1 MTRETE
7 RRLDTEAG
15 RGHSRLPRRLGLLS
29 AIAVLIGSTIGTGIF
44 RTPAGIATRVPVES
58 LYLLLWG
65 LGGFFSLCGALTLAE
80 LAAALPQTGGIFVY
94 LREGWGRL
102 AAFLFGWG
110 ELVIIRAS
118 ALGAISTVFAEYF
131 LRLLGKDD
139 PQMIHYVAA
148 AAILLVAVFNIIGVR
163 LSALVQNLTTGAKY
177 SALVLL
183 VLASFL
189 ISAQNPPK
197 SPPKPEAASAGQ
209 VSLDGPALSKKDI
222 LALLEGGVAAD
233 RVAAVVEARGVNF
246 KLTPAAETQI
256 AAAGGD
262 QPLFAAINRTAPAFL
277 MLIGLAFISLLWVYD
292 GWADVTFVGGEV
304 QQPER
309 FLPRTLIIG
318 TLAVIAIYL
327 LANLA
332 YLHLLD
338 IHQIAD
344 SKLVAA
350 DAAFRILGST
360 GERLVAIAVM
370 ISAFGTLNGSMMTG
384 PRIFFAMA
392 DDGLF
397 FRRIAAVHPRFKTPY
412 LAISLAAGLAIAF
425 VMVRTFE
432 QLSDTFVLGIW
443 PFYALGVA
451 AVYRLRRKRPD
462 LPRAYKTLGY
472 PVTPALFILAVMLLI
487 GNALVSDIRYYLA
500 KFAGGPNPH
509 EWSGALMVAA
519 IILAGIP
526 VYYIWVKMTAP
537 HRQGQ

>member
-1 MTRETE
+1 MTSDSEPRP
-7 RRLDTEAG
+7 DTESLPG
-15 RGHSRLPRRLGLLS
+15 YTRLPRRLGLLS
-29 AIAVLIGSTIGTGIF
+29 AIAVLVGSTIGTGIF
-44 RTPAGIATRVPVES
+44 RTPAGIATKVPFES

-110 ELVIIRAS
+110 ELVVIRAS

-131 LRLLGKDD
+131 LRLFRIDN
-139 PQMIHYVAA
+139 PQLIHYVAA
-148 AAILLVAVFNIIGVR
+148 GAILLVAVFNIVGVR
-163 LSALVQNLTTGAKY
+163 LGALVQNLTTGAKY
-177 SALVLL
+177 CALVLL
-183 VLASFL
+183 VLAAFAL
-189 ISAQNPPK
+189 GARNPLPVVAPVVAPPAA
-197 SPPKPEAASAGQ
+197 SPPST
-209 VSLDGPALSKKDI
+209 SFAL
-222 LALLEGGVAAD
+222 
-233 RVAAVVEARGVNF
+233 F
-246 KLTPAAETQI
+246 
-256 AAAGGD
+256 
-262 QPLFAAINRTAPAFL
+262 
-277 MLIGLAFISLLWVYD
+277 GLAFISLLWVYD
-292 GWADVTFVGGEV
+292 GWADVTFVSGEV
-304 QQPER
+304 QRPER
-309 FLPRTLIIG
+309 FLPRTLIGG

-327 LANLA
+327 LANFA

-338 IHQIAD
+338 INQIAH

-350 DAAFRILGST
+350 DVAYRIIGDT
-360 GERLVAIAVM
+360 GVNLISMAVM

-397 FRRIAAVHPRFKTPY
+397 FKQIAAVHPRFKTPY
-412 LAISLAAGLAIAF
+412 LAISLAATLAIIF
-425 VMVRTFE
+425 VMVRSFE

-451 AVYRLRRKRPD
+451 AVYRLRRKHPD
-462 LPRAYKTLGY
+462 LPRTYKTLGY
-472 PVTPALFILAVMLLI
+472 PVTPALFILAVLVLV
-487 GNALVSDIRYYLA
+487 GNALVGDVRYYLA

-526 VYYIWVKMTAP
+526 AYYLWTRNS
-537 HRQGQ
+537 RQ